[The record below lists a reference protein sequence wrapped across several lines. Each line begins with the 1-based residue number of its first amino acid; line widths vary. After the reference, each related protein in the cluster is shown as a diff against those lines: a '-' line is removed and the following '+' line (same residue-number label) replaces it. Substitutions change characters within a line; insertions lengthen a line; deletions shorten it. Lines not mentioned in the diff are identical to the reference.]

1 MPFQSDKQKRYLYAN
16 EPAVARKFQREE
28 EKRKSKRKPKPKKA
42 K

>member
-16 EPAVARKFQREE
+16 EPTIARKFQREE
-28 EKRKSKRKPKPKKA
+28 EKRKLKRKPKSKKA